1 MRRPDADRPAAPAA
15 AGPNATAR
23 LRRRRKPAR
32 RDPELSKALIL
43 SAARDEFVEH
53 GLNGARVDSIAR
65 RTGSGKNLIYHYF
78 GNKEQLYLAVLEEI
92 YREMRA
98 HQDDEAVRH
107 LPPLDGMRL
116 LVANTFDYF
125 VRTPALT
132 RLMSIE
138 NIHYAKHLKTSK
150 TVRSLYDPLLETLRI
165 VLARGQA
172 AGAFRRDVEPIDLY
186 ISISALAYFYLSNRH
201 TLSWIFRQDLAEPQR
216 LAQRRQHVV
225 DMIIGYL
232 CFGSAAPRT

>member
-1 MRRPDADRPAAPAA
+1 LKRRDADRVVGAAT

-53 GLNGARVDSIAR
+53 GLNGARVDRIAR

-78 GNKEQLYLAVLEEI
+78 GSKEQLYLTVLEEI

-138 NIHYAKHLKTSK
+138 NIHYAKHLKGSK
-150 TVRSLYDPLLETLRI
+150 TVRSLYDPLLETLRL

-172 AGAFRRDVEPIDLY
+172 EGTFRRDVEPIDLY
-186 ISISALAYFYLSNRH
+186 ISISGLAYFYLSNRY
-201 TLSWIFRQDLAEPQR
+201 TLSWIFRQDLGEPTR
-216 LAQRRQHVV
+216 LEQRRQHIV
-225 DMIIGYL
+225 DMIVSYL
-232 CFGSAAPRT
+232 RFRG